1 MSQQSEVIDDAVNE
15 VTQFFRAAAGI
26 GRSVSDRRRRRLW
39 ALEAQAKEKAAQMRQ
54 AMEFERK
61 MAQPVIDKA
70 MDAGFWDKATQEDA
84 AQVYGVC
91 SRFATIDPA
100 AHLAA
105 TECERQIN
113 QRWDG
118 ILAEGEHLY
127 PVLATSEVAKLDE
140 GRLQA
145 ISPKLEG
152 EKQVGERTATLPQDQ
167 SLTQVLADQAEAES
181 EEVCQAQESTDGL
194 SQAQRERESE
204 RTGSE
209 FSKVLDEHQ
218 DIASVRIE
226 HGEGYLSDG
235 QVIALPT
242 FHALRADGSEDA
254 DVSARLNGVAD
265 RSVSPQLIS
274 QHLGTGTLEREQ
286 FIQVTTSKPLIRG
299 AARPT
304 QDESKVAKRWDSPQA
319 REQWAQERLA
329 EGIEPAAVRAAVSG
343 DMALSQPATMAT
355 AQARYKSGTE
365 RRPKAVKTQGR
376 TQTLR

>member
-1 MSQQSEVIDDAVNE
+1 MSQRSEVIDDAVNE

-39 ALEAQAKEKAAQMRQ
+39 ALEAQAKDKAAQMRQ

-118 ILAEGEHLY
+118 MLAEGEHLY
-127 PVLATSEVAKLDE
+127 PVLEPGEVAKLDE

-145 ISPKLEG
+145 ISPKVEG
-152 EKQVGERTATLPQDQ
+152 EEQVGERTAPLPQDEA
-167 SLTQVLADQAEAES
+167 LIQVLAEQAEAEA
-181 EEVCQAQESTDGL
+181 EEVRQAQQSPDGL
-194 SQAQRERESE
+194 SEAQRERESE
-204 RTGSE
+204 RTASE
-209 FSKVLDEHQ
+209 FSKVLEEYEG
-218 DIASVRIE
+218 IANVRIE

-235 QVIALPT
+235 RVIALPA
-242 FHALRADGSEDA
+242 FHALRADGSED
-254 DVSARLNGVAD
+254 VELSARLNGVAD

-274 QHLGTGTLEREQ
+274 QRLGTGTLERDQ
-286 FIQVTTSKPLIRG
+286 FIQATNKPLISG
-299 AARPT
+299 ASRPT

-319 REQWAQERLA
+319 REQWAKERLA

-355 AQARYKSGTE
+355 AQSRYKPASQ
-365 RRPKAVKTQGR
+365 RRPKPVQARGKTQS
-376 TQTLR
+376 LR